1 MAVPTSLS
9 EPEPP
14 RAGSAPPT
22 PVDDPPT
29 GPSEPPGPTQ
39 PGFNAGPRPA
49 AAPGPGSDPSPPGAP
64 PRSRGDA
71 LAWWGFGLSF
81 GSVLAAV
88 AGAALALSVVGILVA
103 RRTGRVMWPAIVGCA
118 VAGLALGVHATVGA
132 VHGVERVV
140 ALGEGLTSADG
151 SGGTDAPGGS
161 DGSDEEPSFTDA
173 EDDYLT
179 AIYDS
184 QSETYLVYTD
194 PALVGFGHQA
204 CDAVDGGED
213 ADQAAAD
220 LDMGRAAAA
229 EVVEVAT
236 TVLCP
241 ADATPTPSAS

>member
-14 RAGSAPPT
+14 QAGSAPST
-22 PVDDPPT
+22 PVDGPPT
-29 GPSEPPGPTQ
+29 GPSEPPGTTQ
-39 PGFNAGPRPA
+39 PGFDAGPRPA
-49 AAPGPGSDPSPPGAP
+49 AAPGPGSDPPPPGAQ
-64 PRSRGDA
+64 PRSRGNA

-132 VHGVERVV
+132 VRGVERVV
-140 ALGEGLTSADG
+140 ALAGDVTAATG
-151 SGGTDAPGGS
+151 SGTPDGS
-161 DGSDEEPSFTDA
+161 DGSGEEPTFTA
-173 EDDYLT
+173 VEDDYLT
-179 AIYDS
+179 AISDS
-184 QSETYLVYTD
+184 QSDTYLVYTD
-194 PALVGFGHQA
+194 PALVEFGHQA

-213 ADQAAAD
+213 AEQAAES

-229 EVVEVAT
+229 EVVQVAT
-236 TVLCP
+236 DVLCP
-241 ADATPTPSAS
+241 AGALPSPSAT